1 MNKCH
6 ELPQTKVSCNKN
18 SGNIGVLLIKN
29 FVIQFYGSEEVTGFF
44 FLSNETRYIFKTI
57 LYKFQKIT

>member
-18 SGNIGVLLIKN
+18 SGNIGLLPIKS
-29 FVIQFYGSEEVTGFF
+29 FVIQFYSSEEVTGL

-57 LYKFQKIT
+57 LYKFQKIM

>member
-18 SGNIGVLLIKN
+18 SGNIGVLLIKS

-44 FLSNETRYIFKTI
+44 F
-57 LYKFQKIT
+57 